1 MINRPSILKWKTVNM
16 IYLVHE
22 LVVSSSYF
30 RSKSAKLN
38 NSKQDEYNVDDT
50 RINTWS
56 PSDYILG
63 CPVVLLELNTYDL
76 ILYFKYNIFG
86 QTYIKN
92 FSVSQFQIYPRLI
105 KSEGSPPESGYKVQ
119 KIKFT
124 HLI

>member
-1 MINRPSILKWKTVNM
+1 MINRPSIRPSILKWNTTFNM

-38 NSKQDEYNVDDT
+38 NYKQDRYNVDDT

-56 PSDYILG
+56 PSNYILG
-63 CPVVLLELNTYDL
+63 CPVVLLELNTDDL

-86 QTYIKN
+86 QTYQEH
-92 FSVSQFQIYPRLI
+92 FSYTISDLPKTDQIRRFP
-105 KSEGSPPESGYKVQ
+105 S
-119 KIKFT
+119 
-124 HLI
+124 